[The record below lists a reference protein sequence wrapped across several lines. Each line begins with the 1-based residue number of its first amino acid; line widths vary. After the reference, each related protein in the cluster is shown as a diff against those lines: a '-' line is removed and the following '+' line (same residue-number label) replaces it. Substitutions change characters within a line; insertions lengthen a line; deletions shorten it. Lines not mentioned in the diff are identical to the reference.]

1 MKTLSLVLLVLR
13 TLAGALVALVAL
25 VFALIEGTM
34 LLRLDFVL
42 FENELVA
49 LVQLVLKLLFATSAL
64 ALGVFSLIK
73 AERSF
78 FAEGVALFAA
88 SAVMIPFVSNR
99 FGLYFTAVS
108 ALFLLARGLWQ
119 GYGKKKE

>member
-1 MKTLSLVLLVLR
+1 MKTLSLVLR

-25 VFALIEGTM
+25 VFVVIEGTM
-34 LLRLDFVL
+34 LLTLDFLL

-49 LVQLVLKLLFATSAL
+49 LVQLVSKLLIAISAL
-64 ALGVFSLIK
+64 VLGVCSLGMRG
-73 AERSF
+73 RSF
-78 FAEGVALFAA
+78 LAEGVALLAA

-108 ALFLLARGLWQ
+108 AFFLLSRLLDSGVLQ
-119 GYGKKKE
+119 GNKKK